1 MIIEKVLNNNVAI
14 ASQGGKEIVVMGR
27 GITFQKKKGDEL
39 DDELV
44 TKVFTQENTDL
55 SNKLVQLVQEIPE
68 DYFQLS
74 DQIIR
79 YAENELGLVLSD
91 NIYLALTDHIQF
103 AVENYRKGLKMKNSM
118 LWEIKRLYR
127 KEFQI
132 GLKALDMIETSIGC
146 RLMDDEAASIALH
159 LINGQI
165 DKGIPEI
172 INMMNVVQEI
182 LDIVKYTLS
191 IDYDEDSLN
200 YYRFVTHLKFLAKRV
215 FSNEYYKDN
224 DYELLEMV
232 SRRYEKAYEC
242 SQKIALFIH
251 NKYYTDI
258 SKDELIYLTIHVNR
272 IMSKQE

>member
-1 MIIEKVLNNNVAI
+1 
-14 ASQGGKEIVVMGR
+14 
-27 GITFQKKKGDEL
+27 
-39 DDELV
+39 
-44 TKVFTQENTDL
+44 
-55 SNKLVQLVQEIPE
+55 
-68 DYFQLS
+68 
-74 DQIIR
+74 
-79 YAENELGLVLSD
+79 
-91 NIYLALTDHIQF
+91 
-103 AVENYRKGLKMKNSM
+103 MKNSM